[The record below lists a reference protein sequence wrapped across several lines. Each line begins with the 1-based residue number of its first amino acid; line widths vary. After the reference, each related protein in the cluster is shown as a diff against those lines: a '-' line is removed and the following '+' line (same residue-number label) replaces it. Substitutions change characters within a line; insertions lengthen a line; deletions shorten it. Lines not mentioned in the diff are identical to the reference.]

1 MKVGVMSRKEYK
13 LLDHISDLVKTTG
26 PPPGKAVLM
35 PGNVALPPG
44 KECPQPEHSHFLI
57 LFNLCE
63 LTILKLLRHRPE

>member
-26 PPPGKAVLM
+26 PPPGKAVL
-35 PGNVALPPG
+35 PGNVAPLPG
-44 KECPQPEHSHFLI
+44 KESSQPEHSHFLI

-63 LTILKLLRHRPE
+63 LTILKLLRHRP